1 MVIKHKNTTSNKF
14 WLYCVDK
21 KVCIF
26 MLQCAVQHVQYLY
39 SKGEAILIVQKRNS
53 STGFTLLGNSLCS
66 KLILEVVF
74 ESEFSK
80 DITSVQNIG
89 NLLSNLVVCTTKIML
104 EPVCCKK
111 RQKIDPGQLLALE
124 IRAL

>member
-26 MLQCAVQHVQYLY
+26 MLQSAVLHVQYLY

-53 STGFTLLGNSLCS
+53 LTGFTLLDNSLSS

-80 DITSVQNIG
+80 DIMYLCPKYWKSFVK
-89 NLLSNLVVCTTKIML
+89 S
-104 EPVCCKK
+104 CCLYVPKK
-111 RQKIDPGQLLALE
+111 LC
-124 IRAL
+124 